1 MHNIVN
7 IHEAKTHLSRIVE
20 QAASGHT
27 TIIAK
32 AGRQV
37 AKIVPLEPAIRAKR
51 LGRLQG
57 RFEVPDDFN
66 APLDHDILD
75 AFEVRQ

>member
-1 MHNIVN
+1 MQNIVN

-20 QAASGHT
+20 QAVSGHT

-37 AKIVPLEPAIRAKR
+37 AKIVPLEPAIRVKR
-51 LGRLQG
+51 LGGLQG

-75 AFEVRQ
+75 AFEDRQ

>member
-1 MHNIVN
+1 MQNVVN

-20 QAASGHT
+20 QAVSGHT

-37 AKIVPLEPAIRAKR
+37 AKIVPLEPAIRVKR
-51 LGRLQG
+51 LGGLRG

-66 APLDHDILD
+66 APLDHDVLD
-75 AFEVRQ
+75 AFEERQ

>member
-1 MHNIVN
+1 MESIGLF
-7 IHEAKTHLSRIVE
+7 EAKTHLSRIVE
-20 QAASGHT
+20 QAASGRT

-51 LGRLQG
+51 LGGLQG

-66 APLDHDILD
+66 APLDHDVLD
-75 AFEVRQ
+75 AFEDRR

>member
-1 MHNIVN
+1 MQNVVN

-20 QAASGHT
+20 QAVSGHT

-37 AKIVPLEPAIRAKR
+37 AKIVPLEPAIRVKR
-51 LGRLQG
+51 LGGLQG

-75 AFEVRQ
+75 AFEDRQ

>member
-1 MHNIVN
+1 MQNVVN

-20 QAASGHT
+20 QAVSGHT

-37 AKIVPLEPAIRAKR
+37 AKIVPLEPTIRVKR
-51 LGRLQG
+51 LGGLQG
-57 RFEVPDDFN
+57 RFEIPDDFN
-66 APLDHDILD
+66 AALDHDVLD
-75 AFEVRQ
+75 AFEERR

>member
-1 MHNIVN
+1 MQNVVN

-20 QAASGHT
+20 QAVSGHT

-37 AKIVPLEPAIRAKR
+37 AKIVPLEPAIRVKR
-51 LGRLQG
+51 LGGLQG

-66 APLDHDILD
+66 ALLDHDVLD
-75 AFEVRQ
+75 AFEERQ

>member
-1 MHNIVN
+1 MKNVVN

-20 QAASGHT
+20 QAVSGHT

-51 LGRLQG
+51 LGGLQG
-57 RFEVPDDFN
+57 HFEVPDDFN

-75 AFEVRQ
+75 AFEERR